1 MERDG
6 LRFNWESLQ
15 KYLISALIYGGSS
28 IILTIVLFYLFRT
41 YVLYK
46 VSVESFSNITI
57 GDKNQSLME
66 LIPIFSIT
74 WSKSVFERMRMA
86 FVLETTQEGA

>member
-15 KYLISALIYGGSS
+15 KYLISALIYGSSS